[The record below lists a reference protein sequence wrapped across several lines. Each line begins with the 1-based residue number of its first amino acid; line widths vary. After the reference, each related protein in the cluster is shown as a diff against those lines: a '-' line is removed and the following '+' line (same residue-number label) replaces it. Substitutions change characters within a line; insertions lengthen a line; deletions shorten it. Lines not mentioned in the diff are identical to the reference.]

1 MMIRRP
7 WGFPQLHRE
16 LNHLYRTMDQQ
27 PEEQEVTWSPSVDI
41 CEEEDHFLL
50 MADLPGVNKD
60 EIEVKVEDNTL
71 LLSGKRDSV
80 SEEET
85 KGYRYS
91 ERRFGSFSRRF
102 RLGEGVN
109 PTGIEAAYKDGVLTV
124 TLPKKPE
131 AQPRQ
136 IPVAVN

>member
-7 WGFPQLHRE
+7 WGFPQMHRE
-16 LNHLYRTMDQQ
+16 LNHLCRTMDEQ

-41 CEEEDHFLL
+41 REEEDHFLL

-80 SEEET
+80 SEPEAS
-85 KGYRYS
+85 GYRYN